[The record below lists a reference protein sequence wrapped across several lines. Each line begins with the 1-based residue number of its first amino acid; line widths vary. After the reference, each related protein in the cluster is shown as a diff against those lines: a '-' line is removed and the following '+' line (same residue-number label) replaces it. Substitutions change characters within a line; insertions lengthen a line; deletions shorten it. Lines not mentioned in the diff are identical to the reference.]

1 MPYMSVDSLTKHYVP
16 VDIFISSHC
25 SMGEFFSIY
34 NKQGR

>member
-1 MPYMSVDSLTKHYVP
+1 MPYMNVKALAESVFP

-25 SMGEFFSIY
+25 SKGEFFSIY